1 MKTLFINLI
10 TATILITS
18 CNINQAQQPS
28 SVIQNI
34 DAKQFK
40 ALVDSGKGII
50 LDVRTPEEV
59 SEGYI
64 NNAKTINI
72 HDADF
77 TSKINLLQKD
87 KEVYVY
93 CRSGGRSSKAAEIL
107 KDNGFSKVYN
117 LQGGITA
124 WKENGFPVAIPAG
137 K

>member
-10 TATILITS
+10 TATVLITS

-28 SVIQNI
+28 SVIVNI

-77 TSKINLLQKD
+77 VSKINLMQKD

-93 CRSGGRSSKAAEIL
+93 CRSGGRSAKAAEIL

-124 WKENGFPVAIPAG
+124 WKDNGFPVAIPAG